1 MKIFIQFILYIYIK
15 SFRENISKNNY
26 KISNE
31 LFSFNFNI
39 NLNIFDLFT
48 DAHDSGFSIQGATDG
63 SAQIQGSSDG
73 HSNFQIQGATQG
85 IAERYVQGPS
95 AGAYNIQ
102 GASDGHSQS
111 IIQGAYDG
119 RSGAPKSLQYND
131 PSGERIY
138 NFSSLSFSRLILQ
151 KLLKLDN

>member
-1 MKIFIQFILYIYIK
+1 M
-15 SFRENISKNNY
+15 S
-26 KISNE
+26 
-31 LFSFNFNI
+31 
-39 NLNIFDLFT
+39 T
-48 DAHDSGFSIQGATDG
+48 DGHDGGFSIQGATDG

-73 HSNFQIQGATQG
+73 HSNFQIQGASQG

-119 RSGAPKSLQYND
+119 RSGAAPKSLQYND
-131 PSGERIY
+131 PSGKRIY
-138 NFSSLSFSRLILQ
+138 NHSFLSTI
-151 KLLKLDN
+151 

>member
-1 MKIFIQFILYIYIK
+1 MYIHIK

-31 LFSFNFNI
+31 LSSLNFNI
-39 NLNIFDLFT
+39 NLNMFDLST

-63 SAQIQGSSDG
+63 SAQIQGSSDS

-119 RSGAPKSLQYND
+119 RSGAAPKSLQYND
-131 PSGERIY
+131 PSGKRI
-138 NFSSLSFSRLILQ
+138 F
-151 KLLKLDN
+151 LLF